1 MKLVFILNRKSKK
14 RVWLYH
20 YVEEFR
26 KFHLFEQVEV
36 WDTRHVGHA
45 ISLAEKA
52 EHEGFN
58 FVIAAG
64 GDGTIN
70 EVVNGLLKASQGN
83 LPNAKFGFIAAGSG
97 NDFSKTIPS
106 IATPEDL
113 REIIRRER
121 PQRVDV
127 GRVVCVDREAH
138 RVTRYFINVL
148 DAGIGGMVAQK
159 VNASKKRLGTGIA
172 FFGAIFSSFLTFKSS
187 EMEIQIGDQTLQ
199 RKVRTIVVGNG
210 KAFGNGLYIAPDAK
224 PADGKFSVV
233 IIGDVSTMD
242 YLKHLK
248 KIKKGEFLQHP
259 QVEYI
264 KANALLFRPVEAAFP
279 IEVDGEYCGY
289 APAEVSMIPGGL
301 EIINP
306 F

>member
-20 YVEEFR
+20 FVEEFR

-36 WDTRHVGHA
+36 WDTRHRGHA
-45 ISLAEKA
+45 IALAEKA
-52 EHEGFN
+52 EQEGFS

-70 EVVNGLLKASQGN
+70 ECVNGLLLASKGE
-83 LPNAKFGFIAAGSG
+83 LPKVKFGFIAAGSG
-97 NDFSKTIPS
+97 NDFSRTIPA
-106 IATPEDL
+106 IRTPEDL
-113 REIIRRER
+113 RELIRRER
-121 PQRVDV
+121 TQRVDV
-127 GRVVCVDREAH
+127 GKVVCVDREAH
-138 RVTRYFINVL
+138 AVERYFINVL

-159 VNASKKRLGTGIA
+159 VNGSKKRLGTGIA
-172 FFGAIFSSFLTFKSS
+172 FFRAIFTSFLTFKSS
-187 EMEIQIGDQTLQ
+187 EISVNIGEQHIQ

-224 PADGKFSVV
+224 PSDGKFSVV
-233 IIGDVSTMD
+233 IIGDVSTWD

-248 KIKKGEFLQHP
+248 KIKKGEMLQHP
-259 QVEYI
+259 QVEYH
-264 KANALLFRPVEAAFP
+264 KGTTLSFRPVEAAFP

-289 APAEVSMIPGGL
+289 APAEVSIIPGGL